1 MASATSIRATLENKG
16 FERTSD
22 PLVFQGKIRCG
33 HKTVS
38 VRIRVSDDW
47 FVTLP
52 EVYIV
57 DRTELPDGANPHLE
71 EGDRLCIAHPGTL
84 RLDPYDAGRSILSII
99 KRAEAAL
106 EDSFA
111 KRSAEAIADEY
122 TSYWPASVRFYFVE
136 DVPMGVSSWI
146 QYRKDR
152 PNLLR
157 RLSTQKRAPEPFAKM
172 VRMEGRMRPI
182 DRFVS
187 PGNVQELSEW
197 WEHNGLNRALPFKD
211 VSDQLQKDC
220 IVFAMGENAILGARL
235 GPRPLVKGRSNPDR
249 IPRKIL
255 QAHKLTYAVGQ
266 EAGPEFISRR
276 CIGPAASTTSP
287 LAGLKIGLIGCG
299 TIGSQLA
306 PLLARSGAGAGRG
319 ELVLVD
325 PEHLTPAN
333 LGRHTGR
340 LDDIGRHKA
349 EIVAEQVRAIH
360 SELEVQAYSKRAEEV
375 WSQLDQCHLLID
387 ASGIENLSE
396 WLNYKHISEGK
407 KRHVVYAWI
416 VQEGAAV
423 QTFSTRYGQQD
434 ACFRCLRPD
443 LEGNWRSSPLKKPD
457 RDLEFVY
464 GSCGDGAYVPFSA
477 GTSACAA
484 SLALQAVLD
493 AASGSNS
500 SVLMTRV
507 TNFDL
512 AKEGESKNRRLTKS
526 NECPACREQ

>member
-1 MASATSIRATLENKG
+1 M
-16 FERTSD
+16 
-22 PLVFQGKIRCG
+22 
-33 HKTVS
+33 
-38 VRIRVSDDW
+38 
-47 FVTLP
+47 
-52 EVYIV
+52 
-57 DRTELPDGANPHLE
+57 DRSQLPDGANPHLE
-71 EGDRLCIAHPGTL
+71 KGDRLCLAHPGTI

-106 EDSFA
+106 ADSFA
-111 KRSAEAIADEY
+111 KRSTEAVAGEY
-122 TSYWPASVRFYFVE
+122 TSYWPADVRFHFIE

-146 QYRKDR
+146 QHPKDR
-152 PNLLR
+152 PTFLR
-157 RLSTQKRAPEPFAKM
+157 RVRTQKRALKPFAK
-172 VRMEGRMRPI
+172 VARIEGRIRPL
-182 DRFVS
+182 DKLVS
-187 PGNVQELSEW
+187 PGSVQELSEW
-197 WEHNGLNRALPFKD
+197 WDHNGLNRALKFSD
-211 VSDQLQKDC
+211 VSDLLQKDC
-220 IVFAMGENAILGARL
+220 TVFVMGENAILGVRL
-235 GPRPLVKGRSNPDR
+235 GPRPPVKGRSKPDR
-249 IPRKIL
+249 IPKRIL
-255 QAHKLTYAVGQ
+255 QAHKLGYAVGQ
-266 EAGPEFISRR
+266 EASPEFISRR

-299 TIGSQLA
+299 TIGSHLA

-325 PEHLTPAN
+325 PERLTAAN

-340 LDDIGRHKA
+340 LDDIGRDKA
-349 EIVAEQVRAIH
+349 EIVAEQVRAVH

-375 WSQLDQCHLLID
+375 WPQLDKCHLLID

-443 LEGNWRSSPLKKPD
+443 LEGNWRSSPLKRPD

-493 AASGSNS
+493 AASGSKS
-500 SVLMTRV
+500 SMLMTRV

-512 AKEGESKNRRLTKS
+512 AKEGESKNHRLTKS